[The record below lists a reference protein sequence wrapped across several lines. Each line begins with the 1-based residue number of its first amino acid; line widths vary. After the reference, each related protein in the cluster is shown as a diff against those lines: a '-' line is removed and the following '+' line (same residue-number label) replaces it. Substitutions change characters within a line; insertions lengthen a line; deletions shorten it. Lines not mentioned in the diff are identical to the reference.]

1 MKNINGL
8 IISESKRF
16 IKDDGDIFHGIR
28 KTDIGYADFGEV
40 YFSFI
45 KNNSIKGWKMHTEM
59 TLNIIVPIGSI
70 LFNFIDLREKSESYQ
85 TQIKLLLGDDNYQR
99 VTVPPRII
107 FAFKGMGMGKNMLAN
122 ITNMPHDD
130 AECQNLELNKY
141 SFIE

>member
-1 MKNINGL
+1 
-8 IISESKRF
+8 
-16 IKDDGDIFHGIR
+16 
-28 KTDIGYADFGEV
+28 
-40 YFSFI
+40 
-45 KNNSIKGWKMHTEM
+45 MHTEM

-85 TQIKLLLGDDNYQR
+85 TQIKLLLGDDNYKR
-99 VTVPPRII
+99 VTIPPRII
-107 FAFKGMGMGKNMLAN
+107 FAFKGMGMGTNMLAN